1 MIKDKEYYLSLKFG
15 LSRDKTFINCMPW
28 IAESY
33 IWRKNLIELK
43 VKAKSYL
50 IKMENLN
57 VSLLSVT
64 DKQNQ

>member
-1 MIKDKEYYLSLKFG
+1 MVYQE
-15 LSRDKTFINCMPW
+15 DKTFINCMPW

-57 VSLLSVT
+57 VSLFSVT